1 MRKIFVLVL
10 SLAML
15 ATALCPTHFAF
26 ADEIALDADI
36 IIVGAGGAGMIA
48 AMKAFDAGA
57 SVLLIEKTSN
67 AGGNTNRA
75 SGGVDAAGTALQA
88 AAGIEDSPEQFAK
101 DMLRVGKNNDMEL
114 VEYFTSQGQAAIE
127 FCESIGFEFSPTI
140 QIQYTDP
147 PRSHRDAQNRSVG
160 LVLVPLLLKQL
171 ETRGI
176 DICYNTRAVELIQN
190 DEGQV
195 TGVKAVA
202 PEGEVEF
209 RANAVILATGGFEGN
224 QELLAQY
231 APEYVGYGTTG
242 QATNTGDGM
251 LMAEAIGAELINMS
265 AVSVVNV
272 ERRTGTA
279 PGVTVM
285 RNGGITFNSAGGLTA
300 IDGILEDGV
309 YYMVYNQ
316 DTYDSSPTLSTYSVN
331 GVAYTAD
338 TLEELAQILNI
349 DPSAMVASM
358 ETYDAAYQKGAYDD
372 GTAITANI
380 NIAEH
385 GPYYALDYTSAI
397 HYTCGGVRIN
407 VDTEVLK
414 ADGSAIPGL
423 YAAGEVTGGLH
434 GSSRYTGSSVTDVIV
449 FGQKAGSVAAE
460 YALSRGHV
468 ESVSYAQ
475 SDDVV
480 ELAPGV
486 LKDGVYSASGIGM
499 QGPLTLTATV
509 SNGNIVSVDYEGN
522 ETEVL
527 FDAVEREIIG
537 KVIATQTLEGID
549 TVTGATFASN
559 AVLSALADIMEQAK

>member
-1 MRKIFVLVL
+1 MRKFLVMVL

-15 ATALCPTHFAF
+15 ATALCPVHFAF
-26 ADEIALDADI
+26 AEDIVPDADI
-36 IIVGAGGAGMIA
+36 IIVGAGGAGIIA
-48 AMKAFDAGA
+48 AMKAVDAGA

-75 SGGVDAAGTALQA
+75 SGGVDAAGTALQK
-88 AAGIEDSPEQFAK
+88 AAGIEDSPEQFAQ
-101 DMLRVGKNNDMEL
+101 DMLRVGGNNDMEL

-127 FCESIGFEFSPTI
+127 FCESIGFEFSPII
-140 QIQYTDP
+140 QIQYSDP
-147 PRSHRDAQNRSVG
+147 PRSHRDAENRSVG
-160 LVLVPLLLKQL
+160 LVLVPLLLKEL
-171 ETRGI
+171 EARNI
-176 DICYNTRAVELIQN
+176 DILYNTRATELIQN
-190 DEGQV
+190 DAGDV
-195 TGVKAVA
+195 IGVKATT
-202 PEGEVEF
+202 PEGETQYYS
-209 RANAVILATGGFEGN
+209 NAVILATGGFEGS

-231 APEYVGYGTTG
+231 APQYVGYGTTG

-265 AVSVVNV
+265 AVSAVNV
-272 ERRTGTA
+272 ERATGTA

-300 IDGILEDGV
+300 IDGILEDGI

-331 GVAYTAD
+331 GVAYMAD
-338 TLEELAQILNI
+338 TLEELAACLNI
-349 DPSAMVASM
+349 DPDAMVASM
-358 ETYDAAYQKGAYDD
+358 KVYDAAYQNGAYEN

-397 HYTCGGVRIN
+397 HYTCGGIRIN
-407 VDTEVLK
+407 VNTEVLK
-414 ADGSAIPGL
+414 ADGSVIPGL

-434 GSSRYTGSSVTDVIV
+434 GSSRYTGSSITDVIV
-449 FGQKAGSVAAE
+449 FGQQAGQVASA
-460 YALSRGHV
+460 YALSKGHI
-468 ESVSYAQ
+468 EAAQ
-475 SDDVV
+475 REQSAAAQ
-480 ELAPGV
+480 LAPGV
-486 LKDGVYSASGIGM
+486 LKDGVYSASGVGM

-509 SNGNIVSVDYEGN
+509 SDGNIVLVDYEGD

-527 FDAVEREIIG
+527 FDAVEREIIN
-537 KVIATQTLEGID
+537 KVIATQSIEGID

-559 AVLSALADIMEQAK
+559 AVLSALSDIMEQAK